1 MQAKTREALKA
12 YAEKFGREFDEDL
25 SKLKN
30 SEETAL
36 VARIQLAIDTFKAPK
51 KTRSRASLITGSIV
65 DEK

>member
-1 MQAKTREALKA
+1 MQARTREALKA

-36 VARIQLAIDTFKAPK
+36 VARVQLAMDKKISRKVKARMESEEPIFIK
-51 KTRSRASLITGSIV
+51 
-65 DEK
+65 DE